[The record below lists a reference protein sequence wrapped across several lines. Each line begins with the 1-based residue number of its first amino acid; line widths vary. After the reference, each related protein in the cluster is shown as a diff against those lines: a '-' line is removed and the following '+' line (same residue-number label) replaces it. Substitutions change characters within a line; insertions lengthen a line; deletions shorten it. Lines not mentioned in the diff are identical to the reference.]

1 MTEEIQYIGEHL
13 LFTKIGHFIIL
24 LGFVSALFSCLAYFF
39 ATNNEGT
46 AAYSSWKK
54 LGRIGFG
61 LHGISIYTTIALTFY
76 VMIQKYY
83 EYSYVFEHV
92 SDDLPFKYIFS
103 AFWEGQEGSFMLWM
117 FWHIFL
123 GAIILFKGGK
133 WEAPVLSVLMA
144 IEVFINSMIL
154 GVYIGEYKIGSNP
167 LALFRDT
174 TQIPLF
180 NNEDYISQLAQ
191 FADGLNPLLQNYWMT
206 IHPPTLFLGF
216 ASTAIPFAFAIAGL
230 WRKEHKASLKPMLR
244 WGLFSGGIL
253 GTGILMGGAWA
264 YEALDFGGYWAWDP
278 VENTSLVPW
287 LLVVAAIHVNLV
299 AKATGYSIKSTYLF
313 YILTFLGIL
322 YSTTLTRSG
331 VLGDTSVHAFTEMGL
346 EHQLL
351 LFIIFFTI
359 GSIIFMI
366 RGGKS
371 VPAPE
376 KEETLFSKEF
386 WMFMGAL
393 VLLFSSILITFT
405 TSIPVYNKIAEL
417 FGFDLG
423 LTSPLEPI
431 AHYNKYQ
438 VWIAIF
444 IGLFSGFSQFLRY
457 REFNWKGHSKK
468 FAIHAG
474 VSLIIAGILTY
485 ITSLWIMVGIWQY
498 ALMLFFAIFTIITNI
513 DLITF
518 FGKVR
523 GMNISSFTG
532 HAGFGIMIIGIMASG
547 LNKEHISTNPFA
559 QRGLLPEDM
568 INQNVLLIEDSPM
581 FINGYQVTY
590 EGDSIVDNT
599 RYFKVNYQ
607 RIDKMGN
614 RFESFDLYPNALY
627 NAKFTKVAS
636 FNPSTKH
643 YLDKDIFS
651 HIAGLPPGEADIEE
665 AKAKEDSL
673 KYYDYS
679 GFIDQPFEV
688 LDTVR
693 VTEFGYDTTV
703 IKKFLVTIE
712 GINKAP
718 SHHEYDPEMGD
729 LAVGLK
735 IKVDYP
741 ADSTTYYA
749 EPIIALRGSLLFNY
763 AAQVN
768 NLALKFKLSEKTL
781 DAIFLPENQLA
792 YQTFDFKAGDEINLN
807 GYKINFSNFEKD
819 PVHPGY
825 IRKDGDIAV
834 GAILNVTDPEGKN
847 YSAQP
852 VYLIRGN
859 KPYIIKDEITELGFH
874 FQFVKID
881 PSTGTVSVNIA
892 QQERDGAIPF
902 LMAANSFRDDYIVLE
917 AIIFPGINLFWLGT
931 IMMMVGLFIGMFRSI
946 RDKTA

>member
-1 MTEEIQYIGEHL
+1 MPEEIQYIGEHL
-13 LFTKIGHFIIL
+13 LFGKIGHFVII
-24 LGFVSALFSCLAYFF
+24 LGFVSAIFSCLAYMF
-39 ATNNEGT
+39 ATNNEGNEQF
-46 AAYSSWKK
+46 SSWRR
-54 LGRIGFG
+54 LGRIGFS
-61 LHGISIYTTIALTFY
+61 LHGISIYTTIALVFY

-123 GAIILFKGGK
+123 GAIIVFKGGK
-133 WEAPVLSVLMA
+133 WEAPVLSVLMS
-144 IEVFINSMIL
+144 IEVFISSMIL
-154 GVYIGEYKIGSNP
+154 GIHVGTYKIGSNP

-174 TQIPLF
+174 IQIPLF
-180 NNEDYISQLAQ
+180 NNEDYITQLSQ

-230 WRKEHKASLKPMLR
+230 WRKDHKASLKPMLR
-244 WGLFSGGIL
+244 WGLFSGAIL

-264 YEALDFGGYWAWDP
+264 YEALSFGGYWAWDP

-287 LLVVAAIHVNLV
+287 LLVVAGIHVNLI

-313 YILTFLGIL
+313 YILTFIMIL

-346 EHQLL
+346 ENQLL
-351 LFIIFFTI
+351 LFILFFVF
-359 GSIIFMI
+359 GSIGFMI
-366 RGGKS
+366 SGGKS
-371 VPAPE
+371 VPVPE

-386 WMFMGAL
+386 WMFIGSL
-393 VLLFSSILITFT
+393 VLLFSAILITFT
-405 TSIPVYNKIAEL
+405 TSIPVYNKVAEL

-444 IGLFSGFSQFLRY
+444 IGLFSATSQYLRY

-468 FAIHAG
+468 FTIHTA
-474 VSLIIAGILTY
+474 VSLLITGVLTY
-485 ITSLWIMVGIWQY
+485 ITSLWINVGIWQY
-498 ALMLFFAIFTIITNI
+498 ALMLFFAIFTIIANI
-513 DLITF
+513 DIITF
-518 FGKVR
+518 FGRAR
-523 GMNISSFTG
+523 GMNLSSFTA

-547 LNKEHISTNPFA
+547 LNKEHISHNVFA
-559 QRGLLPEDM
+559 QRGLLPDDM
-568 INQNVLLIEDSPM
+568 INQNVVLMENSPM
-581 FINGYQVTY
+581 FINGYEVTY
-590 EGDSIVDNT
+590 EGDSIVDHT
-599 RYFKVNYQ
+599 RYFKVHYQ

-651 HIAGLPPGEADIEE
+651 HISGLPPGEADIED

-673 KYYDYS
+673 KYYSYS
-679 GFIDQPFEV
+679 SLLNEPFEV
-688 LDTVR
+688 FDTVR
-693 VTEFGYDTTV
+693 ITEFGYDTTV

-712 GINKAP
+712 GVNKSP
-718 SHHEYDPEMGD
+718 THHEYEPEMGD
-729 LAVGLK
+729 LAIGLK
-735 IKVDYP
+735 VRVDYP
-741 ADSTTYYA
+741 ADTTSYEA

-763 AAQVN
+763 AAQIN
-768 NLALKFKLSEKTL
+768 DLALKFKLSEKTI
-781 DAIFLPENQLA
+781 DAIFVSERELS
-792 YQTFDFKAGDEINLN
+792 YQALEFKKGDNVNFN
-807 GYKINFSNFEKD
+807 GYNISFSNFEKE

-825 IRKDGDIAV
+825 VKEDGDIGV
-834 GAILNVTDPEGKN
+834 GAVLNVKDQTGKS
-847 YSAQP
+847 YGAQP
-852 VYLIRGN
+852 IYLIRKN
-859 KPYIIKDEITELGFH
+859 KPFVLKDEITELGLH

-881 PSTGTVSVNIA
+881 PATGTITINVA
-892 QQERDGAIPF
+892 QHEQQSEIP
-902 LMAANSFRDDYIVLE
+902 LLLAANSFRDDYIVLE
-917 AIIFPGINLFWLGT
+917 AIVFPGINFFWLGT
-931 IMMMVGLFIGMFRSI
+931 IMMMLGLTIGMFRSI